1 MGRFSP
7 TKGDYATVILL
18 HFACDGA
25 KLRLCP
31 GTGNE
36 QGGILLLFFAFFSIS
51 RRLLAGQTGI
61 FRNSRTL
68 YYINNALN
76 RDGFRLDS
84 DFQTSF
90 LCFAFDLQTGA
101 SQRAKCM

>member
-36 QGGILLLFFAFFSIS
+36 QGGILLLFFTFFSIS
-51 RRLLAGQTGI
+51 RRHLAGQTGI
-61 FRNSRTL
+61 FRSSRTL

-90 LCFAFDLQTGA
+90 LCFASNLQTDA
-101 SQRAKCM
+101 NHRAKCM

>member
-31 GTGNE
+31 ETGNE

-61 FRNSRTL
+61 FRSSRAL
-68 YYINNALN
+68 YYINMCKPRQLPA
-76 RDGFRLDS
+76 
-84 DFQTSF
+84 
-90 LCFAFDLQTGA
+90 
-101 SQRAKCM
+101 

>member
-61 FRNSRTL
+61 FRSSRTL
-68 YYINNALN
+68 YYINNALI

-90 LCFAFDLQTGA
+90 LCFASDLQTDA
-101 SQRAKCM
+101 NQRAKCM